1 MEAETTGIMISS
13 GAVGAIC
20 GVVGTWLKSKVGTKI
35 KRPLDSDDT
44 YVTHKE
50 CKEHRCALEKRID
63 QLAPALERIDHKID
77 SNEAK
82 AEQRAVDLHRRLDP
96 VVQKVAS
103 NSAKVE
109 TVEELVKAAFAR
121 PVIGAPRK

>member
-1 MEAETTGIMISS
+1 MDGLSLTIGGSL
-13 GAVGAIC
+13 GAAIVM
-20 GVVGTWLKSKVGTKI
+20 GVVKIYLAKVGTKI

-77 SNEAK
+77 ANEAK

-109 TVEELVKAAFAR
+109 TVEELAKAAFAR
-121 PVIGAPRK
+121 LAIGAPRK